1 MDSGSF
7 RRNANLPN
15 AVTLFRIFMVP
26 VFVVL
31 LFAAGREDSTMHW
44 WAALVFAGAAATDR
58 LDGWLARRNGTVT
71 TFGIVADPIADKAL
85 TGSAF
90 VGLSLLDLLPWWITV
105 LVLVREIGVTVL
117 RAVVIRHTGRPGVQG
132 RQAQDRPADHR
143 PDRRRRPALRGPG
156 RGGVGGH
163 GAGRRRHGRHGRAV
177 RREHPR
183 RGPSAPGRCRRSGMT
198 GLGGGSGAGSRDGWG
213 RQAARRTG
221 GSPGTLSAP

>member
-1 MDSGSF
+1 MDSGSL

-31 LFAAGREDSTMHW
+31 LFAAGREDSSMHW

-90 VGLSLLDLLPWWITV
+90 VGLSLLDLLPWWVTV
-105 LVLVREIGVTVL
+105 VVLVREIGVTVL
-117 RAVVIRHTGRPGVQG
+117 RAVVIRHTVVPASRGGKLKTVLQTVALTALVAPLAGPLDLVAWVVMGLAVAVTVVTGVQYT
-132 RQAQDRPADHR
+132 
-143 PDRRRRPALRGPG
+143 
-156 RGGVGGH
+156 V
-163 GAGRRRHGRHGRAV
+163 
-177 RREHPR
+177 
-183 RGPSAPGRCRRSGMT
+183 SI
-198 GLGGGSGAGSRDGWG
+198 LG
-213 RQAARRTG
+213 AARRHRAG
-221 GSPGTLSAP
+221 VAGPA